1 MTREMD
7 LLREILL
14 MAEKQPTD
22 ELLHDYSSLNRS
34 PSDVFQHVQ
43 FLKESGWVE
52 TTESHAMS
60 GSFAMIVRITSRGHD
75 VIEHIRDDAAWN
87 MARAEMQLKVIPV
100 TMENM
105 IRMIGKITD
114 RKFS

>member
-1 MTREMD
+1 MD
-7 LLREILL
+7 LMREPLL
-14 MAEKQPTD
+14 LAEKQPAD
-22 ELLHDYSSLNRS
+22 GLLRDYSPLNRDS
-34 PSDVFQHVQ
+34 SDVFQHVR

-52 TTESHAMS
+52 TSESHAMS

-75 VIEHIRDDAAWN
+75 VIGHIRDDAAWN
-87 MARAEMQLKVIPV
+87 MAKAEMQLNAIPV

-114 RKFS
+114 QKFG